1 LTEPLLP
8 VHDAPPAPQPVLG
21 YTMMLVAATL
31 FGLNGAV
38 AKVALD
44 SGLSSL
50 RLTEAR
56 SAGAFLGLALALA
69 VIRPGELRIT
79 RRELPFLIAL
89 GVAGIAMVQ
98 LLYFVAIHRLPVG
111 VALLIQYLGPL
122 LIALWARFVGGEAVR
137 RRIWAALALSL
148 IGLSLVVQIWTGVS
162 FDGLGLAA
170 AFASAVAFAL
180 YLLLAEHGV
189 QRREPVGLLC
199 LGFLFATLFWSAVQP
214 WWSFPG
220 DVVAQRVSLQGALD
234 AVHLPVWSLI
244 LWIVVVGTI
253 VPFALTVGALRHIPA
268 TRASIAAML
277 EPVVATVVAWA
288 WLKESLATAQVA
300 GAVVVLVAI
309 ALAQT
314 AR

>member
-1 LTEPLLP
+1 
-8 VHDAPPAPQPVLG
+8 VLG

-56 SAGAFLGLALALA
+56 SAGAFLGLTLVL
-69 VIRPGELRIT
+69 VLVRPAELRIS
-79 RRELPFLIAL
+79 RRELPYLVAL

-137 RRIWAALALSL
+137 RRVWAALALSL
-148 IGLSLVVQIWTGVS
+148 VGLALVVQIWTGVS

-170 AFASAVAFAL
+170 AFASAVAFAV
-180 YLLLAEHGV
+180 YLLLAEDGV
-189 QRREPVGLLC
+189 RRREPVGLLC
-199 LGFLFATLFWSAVQP
+199 LGFLFATVFWSAVQP

-220 DVVAQRVSLQGALD
+220 NAVAQRVPLQGALD
-234 AVHLPVWSLI
+234 SVHLPVWALI

-253 VPFALTVGALRHIPA
+253 VPFVLTVGALRHIPA

-300 GAVVVLVAI
+300 GAVVVLIAI

>member
-1 LTEPLLP
+1 
-8 VHDAPPAPQPVLG
+8 
-21 YTMMLVAATL
+21 MMLVAATL

-38 AKVALD
+38 GKVALG

-56 SAGAFLGLALALA
+56 SAGAFLGLAIALL
-69 VIRPGELRIT
+69 VIRPAALRVS
-79 RRELPFLIAL
+79 RDELPFLIAL

-122 LIALWARFVGGEAVR
+122 LIALWVRFVGGEAVR
-137 RRIWAALALSL
+137 RRVWAAL
-148 IGLSLVVQIWTGVS
+148 GLSLLGLALVVRIWTGVS

-170 AFASAVAFAL
+170 AFASAVAFAV
-180 YLLLAEHGV
+180 YLLLAERGV
-189 QRREPVGLLC
+189 RRREPVGLLC

-220 DVVAQRVSLQGALD
+220 DVVAQRVSLEGSLD
-234 AVHLPVWSLI
+234 AVHLPVWALV

-253 VPFALTVGALRHIPA
+253 VPFGLTVGALRHIPA

-288 WLKESLATAQVA
+288 WLKESLATVQVA
-300 GAVVVLVAI
+300 GAAIVLVAI
-309 ALAQT
+309 VLAQT